1 MTIVVGTTR
10 TLEILKSPVVLS
22 KAKMSHGVCGH
33 TMQVAKFQATPDPI
47 LGVEAVGD
55 QRLWHNAEP
64 EHHSFSL
71 VNSEDLMS
79 YCPLT
84 RLPLNPCQGPGG
96 LKQKLTLQRLGH
108 LIVLLT
114 SGVTYPRF

>member
-1 MTIVVGTTR
+1 
-10 TLEILKSPVVLS
+10 
-22 KAKMSHGVCGH
+22 MSHGVRGH
-33 TMQVAKFQATPDPI
+33 TVQAAKCRATPDPSPCVT

-55 QRLWHNAEP
+55 QRLWRNPMP
-64 EHHSFSL
+64 ERHSCSL

-84 RLPLNPCQGPGG
+84 RSPLTPRQGPGG

-114 SGVTYPRF
+114 SGVTDMRF